1 MIFSNCFQMLYLVY
15 NLLFPYTAVGG
26 GTAGSVLAARLSA
39 NPRFKVLMIEAGEPE
54 TGRKESAIMDIP
66 SLHRML
72 INTSIDWQYL
82 TKPQDHAGLGF
93 NDKVIIPHLKSLLS
107 LRHHLS

>member
-1 MIFSNCFQMLYLVY
+1 M
-15 NLLFPYTAVGG
+15 GG

-93 NDKVIIPHLKSLLS
+93 NDKVIVQNKDSQSCLGFHFRGIENS
-107 LRHHLS
+107 